1 MNGIASNVVIGK
13 NTAFTFLKEMAM
25 NELNKKLAEWAGLTH
40 IQTWQFSDSFHIEFR
55 ASDGMIYFPL
65 AFTESLDAC
74 FKWLVPK
81 LKEDESFWS
90 SYDFT
95 EVVAPP
101 AWEVTLCKWGG
112 TEFVGEAE
120 TPALALCLAIEK
132 LIDGGKR

>member
-81 LKEDESFWS
+81 LAHYFIGDSVHGHTAAVWNQGY
-90 SYDFT
+90 SYGAKGD
-95 EVVAPP
+95 
-101 AWEVTLCKWGG
+101 
-112 TEFVGEAE
+112 

-132 LIDGGKR
+132 LIDGDKRWNTHCNS